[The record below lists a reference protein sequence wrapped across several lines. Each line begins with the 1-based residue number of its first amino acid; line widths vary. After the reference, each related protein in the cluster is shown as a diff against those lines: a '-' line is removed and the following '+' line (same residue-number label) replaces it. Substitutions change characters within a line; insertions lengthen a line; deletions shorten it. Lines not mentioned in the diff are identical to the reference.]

1 MNLGHGSINVFSL
14 YLDSPNSND
23 IFFKFKLYGIGN
35 FGIRNICMHVGF
47 VVIMLEMP
55 TQVDHGS
62 TAKAMSAT
70 HGLLTFQAMS

>member
-1 MNLGHGSINVFSL
+1 
-14 YLDSPNSND
+14 
-23 IFFKFKLYGIGN
+23 
-35 FGIRNICMHVGF
+35 MHVGF